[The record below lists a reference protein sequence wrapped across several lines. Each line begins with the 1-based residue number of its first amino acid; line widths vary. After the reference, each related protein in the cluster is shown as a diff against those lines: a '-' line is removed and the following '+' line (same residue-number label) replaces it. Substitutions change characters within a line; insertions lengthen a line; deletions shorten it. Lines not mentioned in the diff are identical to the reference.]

1 MKNNRMRPVNISN
14 GNMNNAMSFEER
26 EKINTYLSEISKYK
40 PLSREEEI
48 ETVRKAKTDERW
60 FDEFVKHN
68 LLLVLK
74 SAKHFMHIGL
84 SLEDLVQYGNVG
96 LVESA
101 RAYVEHKDYYLK
113 NRFNTYAVWYIRK
126 AITDAVDEVGSTIR
140 TTHNNSV
147 LRQKIRKASDS
158 FEVLNGRA
166 PKVEELADMLAKEND
181 DIEKLRK
188 DIEKTISSTMT
199 YYSTDKTVDSDDDES
214 QTFGDL
220 LPSAEKTDVNL
231 RVEDTRTEVEG
242 MLSVLTERERKVVT
256 MTFGI
261 GYDYEYE
268 PSCIADRMGLGVE
281 RVRQIL
287 KESMKK
293 LRAVAAK

>member
-1 MKNNRMRPVNISN
+1 MKNNKMKPVNISN
-14 GNMNNAMSFEER
+14 ESMNNAMSFEER

-84 SLEDLVQYGNVG
+84 PLEDLVQYGNVG
-96 LVESA
+96 LIESA

-126 AITDAVDEVGSTIR
+126 AIIDAFEECGSTVR
-140 TTHNNSV
+140 MTHNNAV
-147 LRQKIRKASDS
+147 LLLKIRKVSDS
-158 FEVLNGRA
+158 FEVKNGRA
-166 PKVEELADMLAKEND
+166 PKVDEIAEMLAGEND
-181 DIEKLRK
+181 DIEKIRK
-188 DIEKTISSTMT
+188 EVKNALNSSMS

-214 QTFGDL
+214 QTYGDL
-220 LPSAEKTDVNL
+220 MPSGESADCITKE
-231 RVEDTRTEVEG
+231 EDTKTEVNG
-242 MLSVLTERERKVVT
+242 MLSILTERERKVVT

-268 PSCIADRMGLGVE
+268 PCAIADRMGLGVE

-287 KESMKK
+287 NESMKK
-293 LRAVAAK
+293 LRAESAK